1 MSMFVDY
8 KRLSMLCALA
18 VMLALSG
25 CSTKLKTDGE
35 PEEPI
40 FVRERMIDPSVQPLT
55 AVSDPWEGLN
65 RRLYNFNSRADR
77 WVLLPAVRGYRFI
90 FPQFMRTGIRNV
102 FNTFGDVVTFANQLL
117 QFKPKQ
123 AGQTTVRVAAN
134 LTFGL
139 LGTIDAASAMK
150 LAKYQEDFGQTLGH
164 WGVGTGPYVVL
175 PLYGPSNL
183 RDAVG
188 LIPDTLLQNYLW
200 DQLLSDDDGYSAER
214 NAARIILQ
222 TLDAR
227 DRVGFRYH
235 STSSP
240 FEYEL
245 VRLLAATKRQLDVE
259 K

>member
-1 MSMFVDY
+1 MSKLLGY
-8 KRLSMLCALA
+8 QRLGVLSALA
-18 VMLALSG
+18 VMLSLTG
-25 CSTKLKTDGE
+25 CSTKLKTEGE
-35 PEEPI
+35 PEEPLFI
-40 FVRERMIDPSVQPLT
+40 AERMIDPRVQPLS

-65 RRLYNFNSRADR
+65 RRIYNFNSRADR

-90 FPQFMRTGIRNV
+90 FPQFMRTGFRNIFDTV
-102 FNTFGDVVTFANQLL
+102 GDVVTFANQLL

-123 AGQTTVRVAAN
+123 AGHTTVRVAAN

-139 LGTIDAASAMK
+139 LGTIDAASAME
-150 LAKYQEDFGQTLGH
+150 LPKYQEDFGQTLGR

-188 LIPDTLLQNYLW
+188 LIPDTLLQNYIW
-200 DQLLSDDDGYSAER
+200 DQILSDDDGYTAER
-214 NAARIILQ
+214 NAVRVILQ

-227 DRVGFRYH
+227 DRVAFRYH
-235 STSSP
+235 STTSP